1 MKITG
6 LITEYNPF
14 HNGHQYHI
22 EKAKEL
28 TKADYAIAVM
38 SGDFVQRGSPAL
50 LPKHLRAEMAL
61 KAGADVVIELP
72 VFYACASAEFF
83 AYGAVSLLHALHC
96 VDSLCFGSECGNLS
110 LLKKIA
116 NIMIE
121 EPPAYQ
127 SILQTYLRKGN
138 PFPLAR
144 QKACADFTN
153 DEQSASILEQ
163 PNNIL
168 GIEYIKALLRLNSSI
183 IPSTITRLGSGYH
196 ETDLHKQFSSASAI
210 RREIFAG
217 SDVQTLAN
225 HVPDSV
231 LHLLKENYQVRFP
244 VNTDDFSLL
253 LKYHL
258 LCETAE
264 TLTEYVDVS
273 AELANRIM
281 RCRNQFL
288 SFEQFCQLLKTKEL
302 TYSRISRALL
312 HIILQIKKEAFAQ
325 CSEHGPFYARILG
338 FRKEST
344 NILSEIKKNA
354 DIPLLTKLT
363 AQQQLSQL
371 GQQQLQSD
379 LFAAD
384 LYKSVLT
391 EKFGTPFQ
399 NEYEQQI
406 VRI

>member
-22 EKAKEL
+22 KTAKEL
-28 TKADYAIAVM
+28 TGADKIIVVM
-38 SGDFVQRGSPAL
+38 SGNFVQRGTPAL

-61 KAGADVVIELP
+61 RAGADLVVELP

-96 VDSLCFGSECGNLS
+96 VDVLCFGSECGNLS
-110 LLKKIA
+110 LLKKA
-116 NIMIE
+116 AEIMVN
-121 EPPAYQ
+121 EPADYQ
-127 SILQTYLRKGN
+127 DLLQKYLRSGA

-144 QKACADFTN
+144 QKACADFTK
-153 DEQSASILEQ
+153 DEQIVSVLGQ

-168 GIEYIKALLRLNSSI
+168 GIEYIKALLRLNSPI
-183 IPSTITRLGSGYH
+183 APATITRIGSGYH
-196 ETDLHKQFSSASAI
+196 ETALDKAFSSASAI
-210 RREIFAG
+210 RKEILTG
-217 SDVQTLAN
+217 SDIQSLRN
-225 HVPDSV
+225 HVPNAV
-231 LHLLKENYQVRFP
+231 LNLLKDNYQIRFP
-244 VNTDDFSLL
+244 VKADDFSLL
-253 LKYHL
+253 LKYRL

-264 TLTEYVDVS
+264 TLIQYADVS
-273 AELANRIM
+273 VELANRII
-281 RCRNQFL
+281 RHRNKL
-288 SFEQFCQLLKTKEL
+288 VHFEQFCQLLKTKEL
-302 TYSRISRALL
+302 TYTRISRALL
-312 HIILQIKKEAFAQ
+312 HILLQIKKEDFMQ
-325 CSEHGPFYARILG
+325 YTDHGSFYIRVLG

-344 NILSEIKKNA
+344 DVLSEIKKNA

-363 AQQQLSQL
+363 SREILSPL
-371 GQQQLQSD
+371 GQSMLKKD

-384 LYKSVLT
+384 LYNSVLT